1 LSDTVAPAARP
12 QFTFMHELVSERMDA
27 MQRALRLG
35 ALLAAGL
42 LAGTA
47 LAAPSGSSGAHPPG
61 QGTHMGREPTAA
73 GVYFGDRHRAAVR
86 AWYEQHPL
94 KEAHPV
100 DWRIGHAL
108 PRDAAPRPVPA
119 ALLRELP
126 KQPPGH
132 HYVQAGGD
140 ILLVANGSRMVVD
153 GISAVAR

>member
-1 LSDTVAPAARP
+1 
-12 QFTFMHELVSERMDA
+12 MHELVSERMDA
-27 MQRALRLG
+27 AHRALRLG

-42 LAGTA
+42 LGAGTA
-47 LAAPSGSSGAHPPG
+47 LAGPSGSSGAHPPG
-61 QGTHMGREPTAA
+61 QGTHMGREATAA

-126 KQPPGH
+126 RLPPGH

-153 GISAVAR
+153 GISAATR